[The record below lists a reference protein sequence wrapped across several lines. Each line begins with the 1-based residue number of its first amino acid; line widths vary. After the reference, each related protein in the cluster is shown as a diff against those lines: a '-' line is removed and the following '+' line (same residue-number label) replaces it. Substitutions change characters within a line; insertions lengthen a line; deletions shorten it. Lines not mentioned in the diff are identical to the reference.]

1 MRKDLRLGAFLA
13 AVVAVAMVGS
23 FIVLLPG
30 AGPRTV
36 SNAEIGER
44 FTQGVV
50 MLHAK
55 QYEHALTAFHRVLA
69 LDPAMPEAH
78 VNAGFALLGDLGIQR
93 GKIVVGEQ
101 RFIPG
106 LHRFAEN
113 SWLVERSDF
122 DRRQFA
128 VEDLEFI
135 DQPVRKSAVAESFAD
150 GDVVAAAAHHDHH
163 AAPAADL
170 LRPPALRTHP
180 AEPDRQRDPAHG
192 SAPWPRSGRGRRS

>member
-13 AVVAVAMVGS
+13 TVVAVAIVGS

-36 SNAEIGER
+36 SNPEIGER

-78 VNAGFALLGDLGIQR
+78 VNAGFALLGMRQPAAARSFFEGAIALRKDQLNAYY
-93 GKIVVGEQ
+93 
-101 RFIPG
+101 G
-106 LHRFAEN
+106 L
-113 SWLVERSDF
+113 
-122 DRRQFA
+122 
-128 VEDLEFI
+128 
-135 DQPVRKSAVAESFAD
+135 AVASEQL
-150 GDVVAAAAHHDHH
+150 GDL
-163 AAPAADL
+163 PAARGAMRTYAHLAPKDDPF
-170 LRPPALRTHP
+170 RRKAEAALW
-180 AEPDRQRDPAHG
+180 EWQR
-192 SAPWPRSGRGRRS
+192 